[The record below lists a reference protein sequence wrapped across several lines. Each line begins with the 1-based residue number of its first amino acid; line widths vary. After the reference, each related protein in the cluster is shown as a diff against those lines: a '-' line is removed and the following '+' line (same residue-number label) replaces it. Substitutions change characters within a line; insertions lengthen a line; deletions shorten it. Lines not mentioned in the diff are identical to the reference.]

1 MQAWQV
7 ISSAAAEPAAIRRA
21 AMALTRSTFSTS
33 PRARSQMARAR
44 ANSRSAS
51 SSSRRASSITRSA
64 YARSA
69 DAIRAC
75 SAVCRFSAC
84 TSAAAFL
91 LWSAEAA
98 GGGAGGGDG
107 CGAGGGG
114 PMLMDR
120 LRSSCGWSEV
130 VAGGRGAWKAASR
143 GVVVGRR
150 RSWSS
155 LSPRW
160 GSMAAEKSGVSMA
173 GGVVWPYCPGL
184 VLGDAGA
191 VVV

>member
-7 ISSAAAEPAAIRRA
+7 ISSAAAEAPAAIRRA

-33 PRARSQMARAR
+33 PRARSQIARAR

-51 SSSRRASSITRSA
+51 SSSRRASSFTRSA

-75 SAVCRFSAC
+75 SAACCFSAC
-84 TSAAAFL
+84 TSAAL
-91 LWSAEAA
+91 LLCSAAVAVRPRPACSAA
-98 GGGAGGGDG
+98 
-107 CGAGGGG
+107 CGVGG

-120 LRSSCGWSEV
+120 LRSSCGWSEGLL
-130 VAGGRGAWKAASR
+130 AAAGRGAWRKAAFR

-155 LSPRW
+155 FSPCW
-160 GSMAAEKSGVSMA
+160 GSMAAEKRRVR
-173 GGVVWPYCPGL
+173 VREHCR
-184 VLGDAGA
+184 GA
-191 VVV
+191 VQW